1 MPTATVKAP
10 FYGHVRQYH
19 SIKKPSYNRDRL
31 QRYVAWFDKYLKA
44 KPATTM

>member
-1 MPTATVKAP
+1 VIYP
-10 FYGHVRQYH
+10 GQYH